1 MKRLRNT
8 TQTKEQTRNT
18 EFQINEEEIDKLPE
32 KQFRTRIVKMIRNLE
47 NKMEKMQESINKHL
61 EELKN
66 KHTERNNTITEIK
79 TTLEGINSRI
89 PEAEERISE
98 LEYKMVEI
106 TTEEQNKVKRMK
118 RTEYSLRDIWDNIQ
132 CTYIQIIRVPED
144 EEKKKGYEKNFE
156 EIIVEK
162 FNFPNMENK
171 IVNQAQ
177 EMQRV
182 PYRINPRRNTPRH
195 ILLKLTKTKHK
206 ERILK
211 AAREKQVTYK

>member
-1 MKRLRNT
+1 
-8 TQTKEQTRNT
+8 
-18 EFQINEEEIDKLPE
+18 
-32 KQFRTRIVKMIRNLE
+32 
-47 NKMEKMQESINKHL
+47 MQESINKHL

-156 EIIVEK
+156 EIIVE
-162 FNFPNMENK
+162 NFPNMEK
-171 IVNQAQ
+171 EVVNQLQ
-177 EMQRV
+177 EARIV
-182 PYRINPRRNTPRH
+182 PYRINSEKH
-195 ILLKLTKTKHK
+195 AKTHTNQPNKD
-206 ERILK
+206 
-211 AAREKQVTYK
+211 